1 MYCVVIKMP
10 SKNLGPKGQ
19 VVIPKRMRDTI
30 GIKPGA
36 EVTLEIREDE
46 IVISKPKIEGKYT
59 EYYSSTRASK
69 LKKTVDIKEIMA
81 EEVRG
86 RHALP

>member
-1 MYCVVIKMP
+1 VHNVVIQMT
-10 SKNLGPKGQ
+10 SKHLGPKGQ

-36 EVTLEIREDE
+36 QVTLEIREDE
-46 IVISKPKIEGKYT
+46 IVISKPKSKGKYT
-59 EYYSSTRASK
+59 EYYTSTRVSK
-69 LKKTVDIKEIMA
+69 LKKPVNIKEIIS
-81 EEVRG
+81 EEISG

>member
-1 MYCVVIKMP
+1 MSMP

-19 VVIPKRMRDTI
+19 VVIPKRMRDAI
-30 GIKPGA
+30 GIKQNS

-59 EYYSSTRASK
+59 EYYSSTCTSK
-69 LKKTVDIKEIMA
+69 LKKTVNIKEILS
-81 EEVRG
+81 EEVCS
-86 RHALP
+86 RHAIP

>member
-1 MYCVVIKMP
+1 MP
-10 SKNLGPKGQ
+10 SKNLGLKGQ

-30 GIKPGA
+30 GIKPGS

-46 IVISKPKIEGKYT
+46 IVISKPKIEGNYT

-69 LKKTVDIKEIMA
+69 LKKAVNIKEIIS
-81 EEVRG
+81 EEVCG
-86 RHALP
+86 RHALS